1 MSFPRSKAA
10 LLAAFS
16 VIIASS
22 EGIFQSSASLP
33 WDGKLQRRQQANSTS
48 PNCTAEDTFWPS
60 GTAYNA
66 SGSYQVPGFAPPGNT
81 TDAGNLTYN
90 TAVVVSPSGDSYN
103 QTVWIDTVDGRS
115 IQSMDLPYV
124 GCLTAL
130 IVLPQSTVKRGQ
142 GDNGDCTETLGDECV
157 NALVNQVDQSLR
169 NRAARNSTLPEDICP
184 HLISPNDMPEA
195 CERSTGESGWG
206 LSTTSYI
213 NRNATYSNGT
223 DSGGCTDG
231 SETGPDGTDFG
242 WGRLRGCDDS
252 EAATCYD
259 RAVTGVTPVVTTVW
273 QKEASPRAQ
282 AGWSDVRVT
291 CLRANRIQSG
301 SRTPEGVPSLGA
313 KVTIGAWVQGLSL
326 TAGMV
331 VAGMLV

>member
-1 MSFPRSKAA
+1 MSFPRSKAT

-33 WDGKLQRRQQANSTS
+33 WDGKLQWRQQANSTS

-66 SGSYQVPGFAPPGNT
+66 SGSYQVPGFAPPGTT

-90 TAVVVSPSGDSYN
+90 TAVRVSPSGDWYN
-103 QTVWIDTVDGRS
+103 QTVWIDTVDGTS

-130 IVLPQSTVKRGQ
+130 IILPQSTVKRGQ

-157 NALVNQVDQSLR
+157 NAMVNQVDQSLR
-169 NRAARNSTLPEDICP
+169 NRAARNSTLPEDICGR
-184 HLISPNDMPEA
+184 LITPNDVPEA
-195 CERSTGESGWG
+195 CEMSTGGGGWG
-206 LSTTSYI
+206 ASATSYI
-213 NRNATYSNGT
+213 LGNGT
-223 DSGGCTDG
+223 DSDGCTDR
-231 SETGPDGTDFG
+231 SETGADGADLG
-242 WGRLRGCDDS
+242 WGRPRGCDES
-252 EAATCYD
+252 EVATCYD
-259 RAVTGVTPVVTTVW
+259 RAVTGVTPVITTVW
-273 QKEASPRAQ
+273 QKEASPRAD

-301 SRTPEGVPSLGA
+301 SRTPEGVPSLGV
-313 KVTIGAWVQGLSL
+313 KVNIGALVHRLSL